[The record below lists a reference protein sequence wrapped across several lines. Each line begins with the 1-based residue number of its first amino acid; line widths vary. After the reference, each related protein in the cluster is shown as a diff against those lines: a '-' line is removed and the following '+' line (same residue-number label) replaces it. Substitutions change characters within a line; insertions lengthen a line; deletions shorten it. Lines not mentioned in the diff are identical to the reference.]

1 MLIRPEKK
9 RKKEE
14 GNLRNSLKV
23 GDRITTIGGIVG
35 KIVELKDENIVIET
49 SADRVRMELARF
61 SVMTNNTA
69 KEAAQKARAEAQAAA
84 TAAPTSTTCS
94 RPRRRKSRSSRKRKT
109 RRRVFDFQTPV
120 RLPAFSKIR
129 SGVCDMQA
137 PALFPH

>member
-1 MLIRPEKK
+1 MNSTFIILLVTMIAVFYFMLIRPEKK

-14 GNLRNSLKV
+14 ENLRNSLKV

-84 TAAPTSTTCS
+84 KAKAEE
-94 RPRRRKSRSSRKRKT
+94 KKK
-109 RRRVFDFQTPV
+109 QKQQEKENKKKG
-120 RLPAFSKIR
+120 L
-129 SGVCDMQA
+129 
-137 PALFPH
+137 

>member
-1 MLIRPEKK
+1 MIVVLYFRLIRPEKK

-14 GNLRNSLKV
+14 ENLRNSLKV

-49 SADRVRMELARF
+49 SADCVRMELARF

-84 TAAPTSTTCS
+84 KAKAEEK
-94 RPRRRKSRSSRKRKT
+94 KSRSSRKRKT

-120 RLPAFSKIR
+120 RLPAFLKIR